1 MQYRTLGGSGIDASL
16 VGLGT
21 WLTGVEADERASIR
35 VIHAALDAGITLID
49 TAPSYGWGRAE
60 EILGRAIRGRREQ
73 VVIATKCG
81 IWWADERGSFNGH
94 KDGRDTY
101 ICLQAE
107 TMRLE
112 VEASLKRLNVEAI
125 DLLQVHKPAI
135 EPQLTPIEETM
146 GCLIDL
152 KREGK
157 VRAIGVS
164 NVSMEQLGCYQIHG
178 NLDTQQCRYNMLNRG
193 LERTLLPFCRGQN
206 IASLTYTSLEQG
218 LLTGKVTLDR
228 EFDPEDF
235 RRDVGEWMPWFKP
248 RNLAR
253 LLATF
258 TQWQD
263 LLEHYQCSI
272 AQLVIAWTAFES
284 RASHVLCGS
293 RSARQAAENAAGGD
307 IVLSDA
313 DATRITT
320 DLNQLGA
327 PN

>member
-1 MQYRTLGGSGIDASL
+1 MQYRALGSSGIDASL

-21 WLTGVEADERASIR
+21 WLTGIEADEKASIR

-60 EILGRAIRGRREQ
+60 EVLGRAILGRREQ
-73 VVIATKCG
+73 AVIATKCG
-81 IWWADERGSFNGH
+81 IWWADARGSFNGQ
-94 KDGRDTY
+94 KEGRDTY

-107 TMRLE
+107 SLRLE
-112 VEASLKRLNVEAI
+112 VEASLKRLKVDAI

-146 GCLIDL
+146 GCLMDL
-152 KREGK
+152 KQQGK

-164 NVSMEQLGCYQIHG
+164 NVSMDQLGTYRTCG
-178 NLDTQQCRYNMLNRG
+178 ELDTHQFHYNMLNRG
-193 LERTLLPFCRGQN
+193 PERSFLPYCHDHN

-228 EFDPEDF
+228 QFDHDDF
-235 RRDVGEWMPWFKP
+235 RRDVGQWMPWFKP
-248 RNLAR
+248 ENLTR
-253 LLATF
+253 LLAIF
-258 TQWQD
+258 TGWQE

-272 AQLVIAWTAFES
+272 TQLVIAWTALEP
-284 RASHVLCGS
+284 RASNVLCGS
-293 RSARQAAENAAGGD
+293 RSVDQVLENAGAGD
-307 IVLSDA
+307 IVLSD
-313 DATRITT
+313 DDSSRITA
-320 DLNQLGA
+320 DLDMLGA

>member
-1 MQYRTLGGSGIDASL
+1 MQYRSLGGSGIDASR

-73 VVIATKCG
+73 AVIATKCG
-81 IWWADERGSFNGH
+81 IWWADARGSFNGQ
-94 KDGRDTY
+94 KEGRDTY

-112 VEASLKRLNVEAI
+112 VEASLKRLNIEAI

-146 GCLIDL
+146 GCLLDL

-164 NVSMEQLGCYQIHG
+164 NVSMEQLGCYQTYG
-178 NLDTQQCRYNMLNRG
+178 NLDTQQCHYNMLNRG
-193 LERTLLPFCRGQN
+193 PERTFLPYCRGQN

-248 RNLAR
+248 QNLAR
-253 LLATF
+253 LLSTF
-258 TQWQD
+258 TGWQE

-293 RSARQAAENAAGGD
+293 RSAQQALENAAGGD

-313 DATRITT
+313 DAARITT
-320 DLNQLGA
+320 DLDQLGA

>member
-1 MQYRTLGGSGIDASL
+1 MHYRALGSSGIDASL

-21 WLTGVEADERASIR
+21 WLTGVEADEKASIR

-60 EILGRAIRGRREQ
+60 EVLGRAVRGRREQ
-73 VVIATKCG
+73 AVIATKCG
-81 IWWADERGSFNGH
+81 IWWADARGSFNGQ
-94 KDGRDTY
+94 KEGRDTY

-107 TMRLE
+107 TVRLE
-112 VEASLKRLNVEAI
+112 VEASLKRLKVDAI

-146 GCLIDL
+146 GCLMDL

-164 NVSMEQLGCYQIHG
+164 NVSMDQLDTYRTYGE
-178 NLDTQQCRYNMLNRG
+178 LDTQQFHYNMLNRRP
-193 LERTLLPFCRGQN
+193 ERSFLPYCHDQN

-228 EFDPEDF
+228 QFEQEDF
-235 RRDVGEWMPWFKP
+235 RRDVGQWMPWFKP
-248 RNLAR
+248 ENLTR

-258 TQWQD
+258 TGWQE

-272 AQLVIAWTAFES
+272 TQLVIAWTALEP

-293 RSARQAAENAAGGD
+293 RSADQVLENAGGGD
-307 IVLSDA
+307 IVLSDD
-313 DATRITT
+313 DAARITT
-320 DLNQLGA
+320 DLDKLGA

>member
-1 MQYRTLGGSGIDASL
+1 MHYRALGSSGIDASL

-21 WLTGVEADERASIR
+21 WLTGVEADEKASIR

-60 EILGRAIRGRREQ
+60 EVLGRAIRGRREQ
-73 VVIATKCG
+73 AVIATKCG
-81 IWWADERGSFNGH
+81 IWWADARGSFNGQ
-94 KDGRDTY
+94 KEGRDTY

-107 TMRLE
+107 TVRLE
-112 VEASLKRLNVEAI
+112 VEASLKRLKVDAI

-146 GCLIDL
+146 GCLMDL

-164 NVSMEQLGCYQIHG
+164 NVSMDQLDTYQTYG
-178 NLDTQQCRYNMLNRG
+178 DLDTQQFHYNMLNRRP
-193 LERTLLPFCRGQN
+193 ERSFLPYCHDQN

-228 EFDPEDF
+228 QFDQEDF
-235 RRDVGEWMPWFKP
+235 RRNAGQWMPWFKP
-248 RNLAR
+248 ENLTR

-258 TQWQD
+258 AGWQE
-263 LLEHYQCSI
+263 LLERYHCSI
-272 AQLVIAWTAFES
+272 TQLVIAWTAS
-284 RASHVLCGS
+284 KPRASHVLCGC
-293 RSARQAAENAAGGD
+293 RSEDQALENAGAGD
-307 IVLSDA
+307 IVLSDD
-313 DATRITT
+313 DAARIRT
-320 DLNQLGA
+320 DLDKLGA